1 MIRKWFS
8 LLDQRVVIL
17 LMAMLIA
24 SPVLCGKNTYTIC
37 LIYSHYLAVYMNNV
51 FLLMIYQWI
60 ARMNQLLLPVRI
72 RVNEQTT
79 YITAY
84 LFLILISI
92 LYTSTIY
99 ISYYFFFGSI
109 PVNDLG
115 ITVTF
120 MIINMMITLIEATII
135 YLQIGHKK
143 NFLYLALP
151 IFINFLFH
159 LVFTKLF

>member
-8 LLDQRVVIL
+8 LLDRRVVVIL
-17 LMAMLIA
+17 IAMLIA

-60 ARMNQLLLPVRI
+60 DRMNQFLLPIRI

-79 YITAY
+79 YISAY
-84 LFLILISI
+84 FFLILISI
-92 LYTSTIY
+92 LYTVTIY

-109 PVNDLG
+109 APSDLG
-115 ITVTF
+115 ITIMF
-120 MIINMMITLIEATII
+120 MIINMIITFIEATII

-151 IFINFLFH
+151 VFINFLFH

>member
-1 MIRKWFS
+1 
-8 LLDQRVVIL
+8 
-17 LMAMLIA
+17 
-24 SPVLCGKNTYTIC
+24 
-37 LIYSHYLAVYMNNV
+37 MNNV

-99 ISYYFFFGSI
+99 ISYDFFFGSI

-151 IFINFLFH
+151 VFINFLFH

>member
-1 MIRKWFS
+1 MVQTSRCESHDHI
-8 LLDQRVVIL
+8 DYDVVCITHPL
-17 LMAMLIA
+17 W
-24 SPVLCGKNTYTIC
+24 KKHYTIC
-37 LIYSHYLAVYMNNV
+37 LIYSNYLCVYMNNV

-60 ARMNQLLLPVRI
+60 DRMNQLLLPIRI

-79 YITAY
+79 YISAY
-84 LFLILISI
+84 FFLILISI
-92 LYTSTIY
+92 LYTATIY

-109 PVNDLG
+109 APSDLG
-115 ITVTF
+115 ITIMF
-120 MIINMMITLIEATII
+120 MIINMIITFIEATII

-151 IFINFLFH
+151 VFINFLFH

>member
-8 LLDQRVVIL
+8 LLDQRVVVVLI
-17 LMAMLIA
+17 AMLIA

-60 ARMNQLLLPVRI
+60 DRMNQLLLPIRI

-79 YITAY
+79 YISAY
-84 LFLILISI
+84 FFLILISI
-92 LYTSTIY
+92 LYTVTIY

-109 PVNDLG
+109 APSDLG
-115 ITVTF
+115 ITIMF
-120 MIINMMITLIEATII
+120 MIINMIITFIEATII

-151 IFINFLFH
+151 VFINFLFH

>member
-84 LFLILISI
+84 LFW
-92 LYTSTIY
+92 
-99 ISYYFFFGSI
+99 
-109 PVNDLG
+109 
-115 ITVTF
+115 
-120 MIINMMITLIEATII
+120 
-135 YLQIGHKK
+135 
-143 NFLYLALP
+143 
-151 IFINFLFH
+151 
-159 LVFTKLF
+159 